1 MQITDSFTI
10 NATQDAVWASLQDI
24 PRLSACV
31 PGAQDV
37 QMNGDDSY
45 SGVLR
50 VKVGPIVASFKGQV
64 RIVERVSPERIVAE
78 VDAQDKSS
86 ASLVKATFT
95 GTLTAADGGTRLDY
109 QMDVALRGKLG
120 QFGSAVVQA
129 TARKMTA
136 EFAACLEKLTLEPG
150 ATG

>member
-1 MQITDSFTI
+1 MQISDSFTI
-10 NATQDAVWASLQDI
+10 TAPQEAVWALLEDI
-24 PRLSACV
+24 PRISACV

-37 QMNGDDSY
+37 QMNGENSY

-50 VKVGPIVASFKGQV
+50 VKVGPVAASFNGQV
-64 RIVERVSPERIVAE
+64 RIVEQVPPERIVAE
-78 VDAQDKSS
+78 MDAQDKSS

-95 GTLTAADGGTRLDY
+95 GTLTAADGSTCLDY
-109 QMDVALRGKLG
+109 EMDVALRGKLG
-120 QFGSAVVQA
+120 QFGGAVVQA

-136 EFAACLEKLTLEPG
+136 EFAACLEKLILEPG